1 MLAKKKFWLI
11 LSSAFILGFVAII
24 FYVTNVKTI
33 EQETFV
39 KFYSEYLIAQ
49 DSLGNDAV
57 SSKKIRERLYKK
69 YAITDEEYLS
79 TINEYNSDQKKWA
92 EFFGKV
98 MKHLEEQQIKS
109 RTKK

>member
-1 MLAKKKFWLI
+1 MQRKRQFR
-11 LSSAFILGFVAII
+11 FILLAAVTIGFAGIV

-39 KFYSEYLIAQ
+39 KFYTEYLIAQ
-49 DSLGNDAV
+49 DSLGSDVA
-57 SSKKIRERLYKK
+57 SSKKIREKLYKK
-69 YAITDEEYLS
+69 YSVTEEEYLS

-98 MKHLEEQQIKS
+98 MENLEAQQ
-109 RTKK
+109 KKRRMK